1 MHTLET
7 RLAALQTQGDATL
20 LSHGLIGLEK
30 ESLRVS
36 AQGGI
41 AMSPHPRALGAA
53 LTHPWLTTDYSEAL
67 LEFITPA
74 YDNGLQAL
82 DFLGDLHTYVY
93 QHLQEESLWATSMPC
108 ILRGETQIPVGEYGC
123 SNAGR
128 MKHIYRLGLGHRY
141 GRVMQVIAGVHF
153 NYSVPEAF
161 WPMYTE
167 LTGGAGERQTR
178 DDHYM
183 GMIRN
188 LLRHGW
194 LVPYLFGASPAV
206 CKSFLAGKPVPANL
220 QQFDET
226 TLFEPYATSLRMG
239 DIGYQNR
246 REEGIG
252 VKADY
257 NSLDAYVA
265 SLRQAINT
273 PAAQWEK
280 IGIKVDGE
288 YRQLNANLLQIENEY
303 YSSVRPKQILGAM
316 EKPTD
321 GLANR
326 GIRYVELRSL
336 DINAFQPLGLGAGQ
350 LRFLETFM
358 LTCLLADSPPLE
370 RGERAEIDNNM
381 ELVAHR
387 GREPGLALIRSGR
400 SVPLKGWAAEL
411 LDAAAAVAEVLDE
424 QRGGDAY
431 SAAVCFQRDKVC
443 DPEVTP
449 SARMLSEMRTNGEGF
464 YNFARRLSQQHQE
477 SLAARKLSA
486 ERQAELDGLATYS
499 LRQQVEL
506 EAADDQDLDSFLA
519 TYFGGSHRP

>member
-1 MHTLET
+1 MDTLET
-7 RLAALQTQGDATL
+7 RLADLQTQGDAAL
-20 LSHGLIGLEK
+20 LGHGLIGLEK
-30 ESLRVS
+30 ESLRVA

-41 AMSPHPRALGAA
+41 AMTPHPRALGSA

-74 YDNGLQAL
+74 YDDALLAL
-82 DFLGDLHTYVY
+82 DYLADLHTYVY
-93 QHLQEESLWATSMPC
+93 QHLEGEGLWATSMPC
-108 ILRGETQIPVGEYGC
+108 IVQGEAQIPVGEYGS

-128 MKHIYRLGLGHRY
+128 MKHIYRVGLGHRY

-161 WPMYTE
+161 WPMYAG
-167 LTGGAGERQTR
+167 LVGGSDERQVR
-178 DDHYM
+178 DHHYM

-226 TLFEPYATSLRMG
+226 TLYEPYATSLRMG

-257 NSLDAYVA
+257 NSLDAHVA
-265 SLRQAINT
+265 SLRDAIGR
-273 PAAQWEK
+273 PAPQWER
-280 IGIKVDGE
+280 IGVKVDGE

-303 YSSVRPKQILGAM
+303 YSSVRPKQLLGEM
-316 EKPTD
+316 EKPTHA
-321 GLANR
+321 LAQR

-336 DINAFQPLGLGAGQ
+336 DINAFQPMGVGAGQ

-358 LTCLLADSPPLE
+358 LTCLLEGSRPLE
-370 RGERAEIDNNM
+370 RAERAEIDNNM

-387 GREPGLALIRSGR
+387 GREPGLTLTRDGR
-400 SVPLKGWAAEL
+400 SVPLKAWAAER
-411 LDAAAAVAEVLDE
+411 LDACAAVAELLDE

-431 SAAVCFQRDKVC
+431 STAVCFQRDKVC
-443 DPEVTP
+443 DPEMTP

-464 YNFARRLSQQHQE
+464 YGFARRLSRQHQE
-477 SLAARKLSA
+477 GFTARRLSA
-486 ERQAELDGLATYS
+486 ERQAELDRLAKAS
-499 LRQQVEL
+499 IEQQAEI

-519 TYFGGSHRP
+519 AYFAGP